1 MINRCCAVEWTWP
14 EPDLSSRPIY
24 TPPSLSSSSLTL
36 FLVKMSCSHPSQSP
50 LPPTEEKVAP
60 VASLQPPSYQVAAG
74 VPLPPPPPP
83 EHEDSQLSRC
93 RRRYRRFAP
102 FLVAAVFLWL
112 AS

>member
-1 MINRCCAVEWTWP
+1 
-14 EPDLSSRPIY
+14 
-24 TPPSLSSSSLTL
+24 
-36 FLVKMSCSHPSQSP
+36 MSCSHPSQSP

-112 AS
+112 ASRFILLHCGLPKVGPTPLLSQYSYARPL